1 MAGSSCTFKPV
12 YDSVIAAGHRR
23 STGLDGSGFSG
34 LPLTGA
40 LARTFGTATG
50 ASIPVLACLGQI
62 SAIFIGG
69 GTVVPWGLIPVAAI
83 CNVDPV
89 ELARKNM
96 LPVFIGLT
104 CTFLAACLV
113 L

>member
-1 MAGSSCTFKPV
+1 MTALLQL
-12 YDSVIAAGHRR
+12 VIGGL
-23 STGLDGSGFSG
+23 TGLDGSGFSG

-89 ELARKNM
+89 ELARKICCRY
-96 LPVFIGLT
+96 L
-104 CTFLAACLV
+104 LA
-113 L
+113 

>member
-1 MAGSSCTFKPV
+1 MTALLQL
-12 YDSVIAAGHRR
+12 VIGGL
-23 STGLDGSGFSG
+23 TGLDGSGLFPG
-34 LPLTGA
+34 FLLQVPWRGPLAQLQALPF
-40 LARTFGTATG
+40 R
-50 ASIPVLACLGQI
+50 SWHVWDRSVLV
-62 SAIFIGG
+62 FIGG

-104 CTFLAACLV
+104 CTFLVACLV

>member
-1 MAGSSCTFKPV
+1 M
-12 YDSVIAAGHRR
+12 
-23 STGLDGSGFSG
+23 DGSGFSG

-69 GTVVPWGLIPVAAI
+69 GTVVPWGLIPVGPFVTWTRWSWRGKI
-83 CNVDPV
+83 CFLCL
-89 ELARKNM
+89 LALHVPSWQHAWCCDKCCEKI
-96 LPVFIGLT
+96 LGEHW
-104 CTFLAACLV
+104 A
-113 L
+113 

>member
-1 MAGSSCTFKPV
+1 MTALLQL
-12 YDSVIAAGHRR
+12 VIGGL
-23 STGLDGSGFSG
+23 TGLDAPAFPGFLLQVPWRG
-34 LPLTGA
+34 PLAQLQA
-40 LARTFGTATG
+40 L
-50 ASIPVLACLGQI
+50 SIPVLACLGQI

-104 CTFLAACLV
+104 CTFLVACLV